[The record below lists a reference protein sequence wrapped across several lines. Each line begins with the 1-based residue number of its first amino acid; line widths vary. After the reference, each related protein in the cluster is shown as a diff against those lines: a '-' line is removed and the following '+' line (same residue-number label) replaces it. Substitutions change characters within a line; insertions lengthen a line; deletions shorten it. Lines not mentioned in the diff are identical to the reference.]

1 MDSYLLKCETTGSEA
16 LLVSISVTSNLFSL
30 ITPHEKTETAIE
42 DILIVDLN
50 NFRLKQALYCAASD
64 LFLNKKR
71 VEKDLEKKKSL
82 SSEEYGDQS
91 IYLMKKGASLYVPEK
106 AILLDGHH
114 RYSVINKYFFEDN
127 NYVPIVFIDYK
138 SLVVRDHYFSLDK
151 IDMKEEVEDYLLHR
165 CIPTND
171 NNYYDLQ
178 FFDGSKSYYFILKD
192 SKDTKTRNRRFFLR
206 DEVIKEYGFKPSP
219 PLQKDKAGTQ
229 IYIAAKSPSKEELLS
244 GELFPSKSTSITPKF
259 NPELYKEY
267 LNIERL
273 N

>member
-30 ITPHEKTETAIE
+30 ITPHEKTDSEIE

-64 LFLNKKR
+64 LFLNKR
-71 VEKDLEKKKSL
+71 GVEKGLEKKKSL

-91 IYLMKKGASLYVPEK
+91 IYLMKKGASLYIPDK

-114 RYSVINKYFFEDN
+114 RYSVINKYFFANN
-127 NYVPIVFIDYK
+127 NYVPVVFIDYK
-138 SLVVRDHYFSLDK
+138 SLVVGDHYFSLDK
-151 IDMKEEVEDYLLHR
+151 IAMKEEVEDYLLHR
-165 CIPTND
+165 CISTND
-171 NNYYDLQ
+171 KDYYDLQ
-178 FFDGSKSYYFILKD
+178 FFDGGKSHYFILKD
-192 SKDTKTRNRRFFLR
+192 SNDTKTRNQRFFLR
-206 DEVIKEYGFKPSP
+206 EEVINEYGFKPSQ
-219 PLQKDKAGTQ
+219 PLQKDKAETQ
-229 IYIAAKSPSKEELLS
+229 IFIAAKAPSKEELLS
-244 GELFPSKSTSITPKF
+244 GELFPSKSTWITPKF

-267 LNIERL
+267 LNKEQL

>member
-91 IYLMKKGASLYVPEK
+91 IYLMKKEASLYFPEK
-106 AILLDGHH
+106 ALLLDGHH

-151 IDMKEEVEDYLLHR
+151 IAMKEEVEDYLLHR

-178 FFDGSKSYYFILKD
+178 FFDGSKSHYFILKD
-192 SKDTKTRNRRFFLR
+192 PNDTKTRNRRFFLR

-244 GELFPSKSTSITPKF
+244 GELFPSKSTWITPKF